1 MISVERRRNSERGT
15 VLIAT
20 LMAIALLGTLGGAL
34 VLVVS
39 TESLTGA
46 NYQAAQQCLY
56 AADAGIE
63 RAIGDL
69 RTLATW
75 SAVPATASGSADFN
89 DGVTIARAPDG
100 AVLDLLQLTARRQ
113 AESDAFYPNTPNR
126 PAWRLFAHASLN
138 RMIAGTATAPAYVI
152 VWIGDDV
159 DEVDGDPATDTN
171 DVVMIHAEAFGTRGG
186 RRVVEATIQREEAM
200 AAGLPGIM
208 RSDVRLIGWR
218 EVR

>member
-1 MISVERRRNSERGT
+1 MMSLVRREQGT
-15 VLIAT
+15 VLLAT
-20 LMAIALLGTLGGAL
+20 LMVIALLGTLGGAL

-46 NYQAAQQCLY
+46 NYRAAQQSLY

-69 RTLATW
+69 RPLGTW
-75 SAVPATASGSADFN
+75 STVPAIASGSADFN
-89 DGVTIARAPDG
+89 DGVTITRAPDG
-100 AVLDLLQLTARRQ
+100 AVLDLVHLTARRQ
-113 AESDAFYPNTPNR
+113 AESDALYPNTPNR
-126 PAWRLFAHASLN
+126 PVWRLFGHASLN
-138 RMIAGTATAPAYVI
+138 RMIAGTAIAPPYVI

-200 AAGLPGIM
+200 AAGLPGVM

>member
-1 MISVERRRNSERGT
+1 
-15 VLIAT
+15 
-20 LMAIALLGTLGGAL
+20 
-34 VLVVS
+34 
-39 TESLTGA
+39 
-46 NYQAAQQCLY
+46 
-56 AADAGIE
+56 
-63 RAIGDL
+63 
-69 RTLATW
+69 
-75 SAVPATASGSADFN
+75 VPATASGSADFN

-138 RMIAGTATAPAYVI
+138 RMIAGTATAPVYVI

>member
-1 MISVERRRNSERGT
+1 MLLVRRGRSERGT

-20 LMAIALLGTLGGAL
+20 LMVMALLGTLGGAL
-34 VLVVS
+34 ALVVS
-39 TESLTGA
+39 IENLTGA
-46 NYQAAQQCLY
+46 NYLAAQQCLY

-69 RTLATW
+69 RPLATW
-75 SAVPATASGSADFN
+75 SAVPATATGSADFN
-89 DGVTIARAPDG
+89 DGLTTTRAPDG
-100 AVLDLLQLTARRQ
+100 AVLDLVQLTARRQ
-113 AESDAFYPNTPNR
+113 AESDALYPNTPNR
-126 PAWRLFAHASLN
+126 PVWRLFAHASLN
-138 RMIAGTATAPAYVI
+138 RMIAGTSNAPPYVI

-171 DVVMIHAEAFGTRGG
+171 DVVMIHAEAFGIRAG
-186 RRVVEATIQREEAM
+186 RRAVEAAIQREEAM
-200 AAGLPGIM
+200 AAGLPGVM